1 MGNIALIEAFG
12 QEWDLK
18 VEDGTGRIKALRSFF
33 ERQYDLTDKLLSIS
47 WEMTEQCQMTEA
59 VENRRKNLDPMF
71 SDNFTERM
79 AESVAT
85 NEQKF

>member
-1 MGNIALIEAFG
+1 MGNIALVNAFR
-12 QEWDLK
+12 QEWVVK
-18 VEDGTGRIKALRSFF
+18 IEDCDGRIKALRSFF

-79 AESVAT
+79 AESVAL